1 MWARWG
7 TFAVGMGLIMAPLAI
22 GYPEVGL
29 ALLDVA
35 LGLLA
40 CILSLAALDAPV
52 LRFMNLLPAAWLL
65 QTGRGA
71 SFTGAGVAE
80 LLAGM
85 LLFGLAFVP
94 RTRLAPRLAAA
105 ERGRAGSQA

>member
-1 MWARWG
+1 
-7 TFAVGMGLIMAPLAI
+7 MGLILAPLAI
-22 GYPEVGL
+22 GYPEVGP

-65 QTGRGA
+65 HTGRA
-71 SFTGAGVAE
+71 AFTGAGVAE

-105 ERGRAGSQA
+105 ERERAGSQA